1 MKTWRIIN
9 DDCLTAM
16 DNLDDN
22 SVDLIL
28 TDPPYYRVK
37 SEHWDRQ
44 WLSPAG
50 FLAWLDSVATQWQRV
65 LRPNGSLYCFASPKM
80 SARVECLLGQRF
92 EILNCIRWNKDAG
105 WHKKAEKE
113 ALRSFLSPWESII
126 FCEHPGA
133 DSIAKGEAGYGAKCD
148 EIRGFVFEP
157 IREYLKG
164 EVLRAGLT
172 TRRIAEEFQKKSG
185 SRTVTGMAGHWLEIV
200 QWTLP
205 TLENYKWLQHTVNS
219 HGRKPAPEYESF
231 HTAPRER
238 YERARATSYDYL
250 RADYENLRADYENLR
265 RPFAVTQDV
274 PHTDVWDFKP
284 APPRPG
290 RHPCEKPLPMMKHIV
305 KTSSRPGALVLDSFM
320 GTGVVGVACLEL
332 GRRFVGMDTDAG
344 YCKLAAER
352 LRAVQ
357 VPSSPVSHVE
367 L

>member
-1 MKTWRIIN
+1 MKRWKIIN

-16 DNLDDN
+16 DNLDNN
-22 SVDLIL
+22 SVDLIV

-44 WLSPAG
+44 WDSPAR

-113 ALRSFLSPWESII
+113 ALRSFLSPWESVI

-157 IREYLKG
+157 IREYLDG
-164 EVLRAGLT
+164 ELRRAGLKPDDVNVPLGF
-172 TRRIAEEFQKKSG
+172 REQG
-185 SRTVTGMAGHWLEIV
+185 GMAGRHYFRTS
-200 QWTLP
+200 QWQLP
-205 TLENYKWLQHTVNS
+205 TAEHYYKLQRFFKS
-219 HGRKPAPEYESF
+219 HGRKPAPDYESF

-238 YERARATSYDYL
+238 YEHERATSYDYL

-265 RPFAVTQDV
+265 RPFAVTQNV

-332 GRRFVGMDTDAG
+332 GRRFIGVDTDAG
-344 YCKLAAER
+344 YCKLAAEQ

-357 VPSSPVSHVE
+357 VSSSPVSHVE